1 MKEFDIYEPEDPK
14 EQEKFRYA
22 LGKTSK
28 SMVICIGLNPSTA
41 TDKIPDR
48 TFNKICKIVEHM
60 NTTVL

>member
-1 MKEFDIYEPEDPK
+1 MENFDIYEPEDPK

-41 TDKIPDR
+41 TDNRNHAVCLKYR
-48 TFNKICKIVEHM
+48 
-60 NTTVL
+60 